1 MAALK
6 IRAGW
11 LGKHGFCFTWPK
23 KKHGIDARA
32 AVIEFKKCVGL
43 NVVSPSDLLQ
53 KNKRHATM
61 NIKI

>member
-11 LGKHGFCFTWPK
+11 LGKHGFCFTWLK
-23 KKHGIDARA
+23 KKHGLHARA
-32 AVIEFKKCVGL
+32 AVIEFQKCVGSH
-43 NVVSPSDLLQ
+43 VVSPSDLLQ
-53 KNKRHATM
+53 KNKRQATM